1 MNWMQNW
8 SQQVCDSKM
17 FSVSLGVRVLA
28 TCQRQWSWS
37 PEARTKVLC
46 NFYSSHAFIQLPKR
60 TSINWVMLEDSSPRG
75 QEVKVAIFWPREKPF
90 SPAKYPL
97 KQGGLPAAFK
107 AGGVGLAKVSLNQRF
122 WCALFSSRLGQ
133 GQGDLVLTTV
143 AFFNPTFPIAHHF
156 KKTVP
161 ERSKPHC
168 EPSCQVQN
176 NIPKE
181 VSLKPVTILS
191 LPLSRKYCLI
201 SPKFPK

>member
-1 MNWMQNW
+1 MQLLL
-8 SQQVCDSKM
+8 
-17 FSVSLGVRVLA
+17 FSRFHPAPQKDLNKLG
-28 TCQRQWSWS
+28 
-37 PEARTKVLC
+37 
-46 NFYSSHAFIQLPKR
+46 HAGRFFPKR
-60 TSINWVMLEDSSPRG
+60 TGSQGGHLLTQGETFLSC
-75 QEVKVAIFWPREKPF
+75 
-90 SPAKYPL
+90 KYPL

-107 AGGVGLAKVSLNQRF
+107 AGGGGLAKVSLNQRF

-156 KKTVP
+156 KETVP

-201 SPKFPK
+201 PPKFPK